1 MRKDFGAKPFLYPQP
16 VLMIATYGEDGT
28 PDVMNAAWGGIAD
41 MKRVAMYL
49 SASHKTV
56 KNILAR
62 KAFTVSMADAD
73 HVTECDY
80 LGIVSANQV
89 PDKVARAGFHV
100 TKSAHVDAPLVD
112 ELPLAL
118 ECRFV
123 SFDEESELLVGEIVN
138 VSADERILNA
148 DGAIDPAKLRPIT
161 FETVRAAAFSLE
173 TCPRA
178 CYNKRKRMFYQ
189 GAMPWRIYWRDST
202 GRSGRRSRRPK
213 ALFG

>member
-89 PDKVARAGFHV
+89 PDKVARAG
-100 TKSAHVDAPLVD
+100 LVD

-148 DGAIDPAKLRPIT
+148 DGTIDPARLRPIT
-161 FETVRAAAFSLE
+161 FDMANSAYLVLGEKVGNAFQDGKKL
-173 TCPRA
+173 
-178 CYNKRKRMFYQ
+178 K
-189 GAMPWRIYWRDST
+189 
-202 GRSGRRSRRPK
+202 
-213 ALFG
+213 